1 MFNITVVI
9 TKQIAETTVTRAN
22 IDSKVFVLFFAKK
35 VSELPAIRPLNPFD
49 LLGCIITDTII
60 AIEAIICKTIR
71 KLCMCVHPLFIE
83 YMIILAYSKIL
94 YNEM

>member
-9 TKQIAETTVTRAN
+9 TKNIAETTVTRAST
-22 IDSKVFVLFFAKK
+22 DSKVFVLFFAKN
-35 VSELPAIRPLNPFD
+35 VSELPAIRPLNPFV
-49 LLGCIITDTII
+49 LLGCIITETII
-60 AIEAIICKTIR
+60 AIEARTCKTTR

-83 YMIILAYSKIL
+83 YIFILAYSKVV